1 MAYVGNWQIRI
12 NFTQMNQYS
21 AQIFVYAQHRL
32 LAFKGLKIHSEIDA
46 FIYLFIIYLILTF
59 VTHLN
64 EL

>member
-1 MAYVGNWQIRI
+1 
-12 NFTQMNQYS
+12 MNQYS
-21 AQIFVYAQHRL
+21 AQIFVYAQRRL
-32 LAFKGLKIHSEIDA
+32 LACKGLKIHSEIDA